1 MHAVNNLST
10 CTDRGA
16 GWSRDTHGTTPT
28 YERSN
33 AQARPRDEPG
43 ADRTRG
49 TDRILRPTQINN
61 LTFLLFFP
69 SWRLG
74 RGHRPRACC
83 PRAWGSGKETFC
95 KRSPA
100 APSFGATWSSP
111 SFLIVNGGSHAGAGP
126 TPLWGKRRGV
136 HLFADP
142 QKDPGGAGKKTP
154 GGPGHTSVPVVSK
167 YSRRTVS
174 ILRVPYRS

>member
-1 MHAVNNLST
+1 MIPTRHLPISCIEKNPNPDLAARWASYTSMHAVNNLST

-83 PRAWGSGKETFC
+83 PRALGGPERRLFQTFC

-100 APSFGATWSSP
+100 APSFGATWSHRAAVWLLP
-111 SFLIVNGGSHAGAGP
+111 
-126 TPLWGKRRGV
+126 RR
-136 HLFADP
+136 
-142 QKDPGGAGKKTP
+142 
-154 GGPGHTSVPVVSK
+154 
-167 YSRRTVS
+167 
-174 ILRVPYRS
+174 